1 MSDRSV
7 RFTTCTRCW
16 SATKSAFLQS
26 WSSFATQKNWNY
38 RSCQLSLRR
47 RRSARALVRHPDGL
61 VQWGACG
68 FVACPVRISAL
79 HYLVFLSHLE
89 CSSCGLRHDWLH
101 LQNLCTACRKPLFTV
116 VDLAKAGGV
125 LTREA
130 LRTREKSL
138 WRYREL
144 LPLPAG
150 EEPVSLGEGRT
161 PLLRAKRFAGEVDL
175 WIKDESLNPTQSF
188 KARGMSVAV
197 SMAKYLDATK
207 LAVPSAGNAGGAL
220 AAYAA
225 RAGLEAHI
233 FMPRDTPSAN
243 IIECSELGA
252 HVNLIDGLITDCA
265 AQIARLKAAEGWFDM
280 STLKEPYRVEGKKT
294 LGYELAEQL
303 DWQLPDAILYP
314 TGGGTGLI
322 GMWKALQEM
331 EALGWIRK
339 ERPRMFVVQA
349 TGCAPI
355 VRAFEN
361 GDSTAAEFPHAHTCA
376 SGLRVPKAI
385 GDFLILNILRQS
397 NGGAVAIEDEEMIRV
412 TRKVG
417 LSEGLF
423 VSPEGAACFAALKS
437 LCSAGK
443 IASDERVV
451 IFNTGSGI
459 KYLDCYK
466 S

>member
-1 MSDRSV
+1 M
-7 RFTTCTRCW
+7 
-16 SATKSAFLQS
+16 
-26 WSSFATQKNWNY
+26 
-38 RSCQLSLRR
+38 
-47 RRSARALVRHPDGL
+47 
-61 VQWGACG
+61 
-68 FVACPVRISAL
+68 ACPVRISAL

-150 EEPVSLGEGRT
+150 EEPVSLGEGGT

-197 SMAKYLDATK
+197 SMAKYLGAKK

-233 FMPRDTPSAN
+233 FMPRDTPRAN
-243 IIECSELGA
+243 IIECRELGA
-252 HVNLIDGLITDCA
+252 HVDLIDGLITDCGA
-265 AQIARLKAAEGWFDM
+265 EIDRRKEKEGWFDM

-294 LGYELAEQL
+294 LGYELAEHS
-303 DWQLPDAILYP
+303 DWQLPDLILYP

-322 GMWKALQEM
+322 GMWKAFDEM
-331 EALGWIRK
+331 ETLGWIGQK
-339 ERPRMFVVQA
+339 RPRMFAVQA
-349 TGCAPI
+349 SGCAPI
-355 VRAFEN
+355 VHAFEA
-361 GDSTAAEFPHAHTCA
+361 GEEFAVKVPNPHTCA

-385 GDFLILNILRQS
+385 ADFLILKILRQS
-397 NGGAVAIEDEEMIRV
+397 DGGAVAVSDEEMICVARE
-412 TRKVG
+412 VG
-417 LSEGLF
+417 AREGLF
-423 VSPEGAACFAALKS
+423 VAPEAAACFAALKA
-437 LCSAGK
+437 LLAAGK
-443 IASDERVV
+443 IASGERVV
-451 IFNTGSGI
+451 IFSTGSGI
-459 KYLDCYK
+459 KYLECYGLTD
-466 S
+466 SRPGLN